1 MQNIHIPDIGD
12 VEAVEVIELCVA
24 VGDVVGADDPL
35 IVIESDKAS
44 MEVPAGSSGTVV
56 ELTVGIGDS
65 VSEGDLIAK
74 LEDNTTAAPEADS
87 TTPAVDATPV
97 ATSEQVA
104 ATEPVVAEPAIEQPP
119 VATSSAAVGGA
130 SAEAASLDISVPD
143 IGDVEEVVVIEVLVQ
158 VGDEIAVGDLLVVL
172 ESDKASMEVPSEQAG
187 TVTTVHVREN
197 DEVTQGSKLVTLATV
212 AAASAASAAEPT
224 VPKEDVA
231 PAAEPTHSQA
241 STPAAAPDAAT
252 ATATAGAEVYAGP
265 AARRLARELG
275 VDLAAVQGSGDKGRI
290 LKEDLKEHVKSRMSK
305 GDASASGIG
314 IPAIPS
320 VDFSKFGTTE
330 IRPLG
335 RTRAVGAQNLHRS
348 WLNIPHVTNHD
359 EADITEIEDF
369 RKSLKA
375 EAEQRGIKL
384 TPLAFVIK
392 ACTKVLAEF
401 PTVNASLDATAENY
415 IIKQYCNV
423 GMAVDTEHGLVV
435 PVIRDAD
442 QLGIWALSEA
452 IIELADRARQRK
464 LSPAQ
469 MQGGSFS
476 VSSLGNI
483 GGTGF
488 TPIINPPEV
497 AILGIGRMN
506 ISPVWQGESFQP
518 RKMLPLSLSYDH
530 RAINGAE
537 AGRFMARLRSVLGDI
552 RQLVM

>member
-44 MEVPAGSSGTVV
+44 MEVPAGTSGTVV
-56 ELTVGIGDS
+56 ELTVNIGDS

-74 LEDNTTAAPEADS
+74 LQGSTAISPETESAS
-87 TTPAVDATPV
+87 PTVEAKPAVASDQV
-97 ATSEQVA
+97 TSAESN
-104 ATEPVVAEPAIEQPP
+104 VAEPSVSQSPA
-119 VATSSAAVGGA
+119 ADSSAVA
-130 SAEAASLDISVPD
+130 STQGASLDISVPD

-158 VGDEIAVGDLLVVL
+158 VGEQIAVGDLLVVL

-197 DEVTQGSKLVTLATV
+197 DAVTQGSKLVTLQAV
-212 AAASAASAAEPT
+212 AVASA
-224 VPKEDVA
+224 V
-231 PAAEPTHSQA
+231 PAAEPPGAKTEVAPPAEPAQPQPA
-241 STPAAAPDAAT
+241 TPAEVPEVQT
-252 ATATAGAEVYAGP
+252 ASAGAEVYAGP

-290 LKEDLKEHVKSRMSK
+290 LKEDLKAHVKSRMGK
-305 GDASASGIG
+305 GNASTSGAG
-314 IPAIPS
+314 IPPIPS
-320 VDFSKFGTTE
+320 VDFAKFGGTE
-330 IRPLG
+330 TQPLG

-359 EADITEIEDF
+359 EADITELEDF

-375 EAEQRGIKL
+375 ESEQRGIKL
-384 TPLAFVIK
+384 TPLAFIIK
-392 ACTKVLAEF
+392 ACTKVLAEY
-401 PTVNASLDATAENY
+401 PTVNASLDASAENY
-415 IIKQYCNV
+415 IIKHYCNV

-497 AILGIGRMN
+497 AILGVGRMAM
-506 ISPVWQGESFQP
+506 SPVWQGESFQP